1 MELSTSAMHR
11 LIKKQGDKRAS
22 EPASN
27 ELGRILEQLAKDIAE
42 EAVAL
47 AQEEG
52 DQTVKIEYTSL
63 GFSTVNRS

>member
-1 MELSTSAMHR
+1 MEFSTSAMHR

-27 ELGRILEQLAKDIAE
+27 ELGRILEQLARDIAE

-52 DQTVKIEYTSL
+52 EQTVKMKHIVRVL
-63 GFSTVNRS
+63 NG